1 MDLISGILNYP
12 VAFLFVLT
20 VVVFV
25 HEFGHYLVARW
36 CGIRVEVF
44 SIGFGPE
51 IFGWDD
57 SRRTRWKVSW
67 IPLGGY
73 TKFFGDADAT
83 SQPDRDTE
91 RTTEEQRQTF
101 QAQPLWARAGVVA
114 AGPLTNFIAAV
125 IILSGLFVF
134 VGQPFTP
141 PVVDQILPGTAA
153 EEAGF
158 EIGDR
163 IKEIDGRAIMRFE
176 ELQQIIMASPGQRL
190 DVVVLRNSKR
200 LALVVTPGTRL
211 LEDRFGNQHKV
222 GYLGVQR
229 SALDHIKH
237 GPFDAVWY
245 ATRETYYF
253 TAQTLRNLGQIITG
267 LRPADDLRG
276 PIGII
281 RMSGQAAQLGISSL
295 LQFTAILSISL
306 GLINLFPVP
315 PLDGGHLLYYGF
327 EAVRGQPLGNR
338 AQDFGVGIGLALVV
352 MLMVFVTRNDLTDPW
367 VLDFFAR
374 LFS

>member
-25 HEFGHYLVARW
+25 HEFGHYMVARW

-57 SRRTRWKVSW
+57 SRQTRWKVSW

-73 TKFFGDADAT
+73 VKFFGDADAT

-101 QAQPLWARAGVVA
+101 QAQPLWARAAVVA
-114 AGPLTNFIAAV
+114 AGPVTNFIAAV
-125 IILSGLFVF
+125 IILSGLFVV

-141 PVVDQILPGTAA
+141 PVVDKILPGTAA

-190 DVVVLRNSKR
+190 DVVVLRGNKR
-200 LALVVTPGTRL
+200 LALGVTPGTRL

-222 GYLGVQR
+222 GYLGIQR
-229 SALDHIKH
+229 RALDHIKH

-253 TAQTLRNLGQIITG
+253 TTQTLRNLGQIITG

-327 EAVRGQPLGNR
+327 EAVRGRPLGHR

-352 MLMVFVTRNDLTDPW
+352 MLMVFVTRNDLTAPW
-367 VLDFFAR
+367 VLDLFAR

>member
-12 VAFLFVLT
+12 IGFLFVLT

-36 CGIRVEVF
+36 CGVRVEVF

-57 SRRTRWKVSW
+57 ARQTRWKVSW

-73 TKFFGDADAT
+73 VKFFGDADAA

-91 RTTEEQRQTF
+91 RSPEELRQTF
-101 QAQPLWARAGVVA
+101 QAQPLWARAAVVA
-114 AGPLTNFIAAV
+114 AGPVANFFAAV
-125 IILSGLFVF
+125 IIFSGLFVF

-141 PVVDQILPGTAA
+141 PVIDMILPGTVA
-153 EEAGF
+153 EKAGF
-158 EIGDR
+158 ETGDR
-163 IKEIDGRAIMRFE
+163 ILEIDGRAIMRFE
-176 ELQQIIMASPGQRL
+176 ELQQIVMAAPGQPL
-190 DVVVLRNSKR
+190 DMRVLRR
-200 LALVVTPGTRL
+200 QEQLAMTVTPGTRR
-211 LEDRFGNQHKV
+211 LEDRFGNQHEV

-229 SALDHIKH
+229 SALEHIKH
-237 GPFDAVWY
+237 GPVKAIWY

-253 TAQTLRNLGQIITG
+253 TAQTLQSLGQIITG
-267 LRPADDLRG
+267 LRPADELSG

-281 RMSGQAAQLGISSL
+281 RMAGQAAEIGFTSMLH
-295 LQFTAILSISL
+295 FTAILSISL

-315 PLDGGHLLYYGF
+315 PLDGGHLLYYSF
-327 EAVRGQPLGNR
+327 EAVRGRPLGDR

-352 MLMVFVTRNDLTDPW
+352 MLMVFVTRNDLTAPW
-367 VLDFFAR
+367 VLDLFAR